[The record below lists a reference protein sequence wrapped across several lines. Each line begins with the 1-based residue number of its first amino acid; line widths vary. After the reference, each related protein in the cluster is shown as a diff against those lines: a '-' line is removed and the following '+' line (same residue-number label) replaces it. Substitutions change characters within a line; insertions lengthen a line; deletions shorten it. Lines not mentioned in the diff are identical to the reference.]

1 MGPDNHV
8 HTMHDLFSNVPLG
21 GEEAFTVDGGEFI
34 LDESEVY
41 DDTLFSNI
49 DFSPATSGSRDS
61 RSDSSNRAASSSS
74 AQTSFPGGD
83 MLAGSPAPN
92 ADWKGES
99 PMSDIPF
106 QQPGCLDDTVD
117 PCSLEK
123 AGAPADFAS
132 PAFMG
137 QSLHPQRTSSPS
149 SLSPAP
155 VGRNDT
161 MSTPGAVTP
170 SPIVSDYPHTGPYQL
185 NYLPTPASG
194 PPSARPRKRQ
204 PGADT
209 LHLRTSNTS
218 RETSPHEGSFFS
230 NGASPECY
238 FGNNGMDL
246 ISSSNTWAQDRAS
259 RQIPFFPHG
268 LPGNLPTM
276 PQMSGLPIMPSPM
289 GVPLT
294 PSRDPPLKLT
304 VTSESPWKSRVET
317 QINVTI
323 TATPALPGIDKLR
336 IARHLVYKPK
346 QMDKTN
352 APPSPSMLELCVHL
366 VSYTAMQKPG
376 LLEKTLLAA
385 REAARLS
392 RNESL
397 DAGFPEEERGR
408 DVKEGGE
415 VKICNGC
422 MQRERKRIGRKKKT
436 KVEDEQS
443 VLDLEHRRIM
453 LFNGP
458 EISAIETDETTLAW
472 KPIKI
477 PMRIACYCRHHSEK
491 QGFLAIVTL
500 TDYKGNLLGQTTT
513 PAIMITDDHKTSS
526 FPPTDGVQLPGAA
539 DIAVLPPVPDL
550 VPQKRSLSTN
560 HVVAP
565 RIHQGPQPQPNRSR
579 PPSPSRTPGPQ
590 PNKRRKGSGTQKV
603 PPGLTM
609 TALPQVRKMKAEH
622 GSSPPL
628 LTFPLLQQVP
638 SPEPYFPDP
647 APSVTSTAPS
657 RFASPQTPDNPF
669 PTGGEQNAFGAA
681 VPFSINPSTLPDV
694 DQGILAPFD
703 TPHILDNMNA
713 PGHSAPVSM
722 HQSRSAS
729 PSAYH
734 MTIPDALDVGFLHQQ
749 SQPPPMIHKLIPY
762 EGSKNGGYECTI
774 LGSGF
779 NRSHEV
785 VFGDRPAVTTTYWSG
800 STLVCLVPPSPD
812 AGPVDVTFRGQR
824 AYGGSEPPQF
834 R

>member
-1 MGPDNHV
+1 
-8 HTMHDLFSNVPLG
+8 MHDLFRSIPLSK
-21 GEEAFTVDGGEFI
+21 EEGAEFI
-34 LDESEVY
+34 LDDSE
-41 DDTLFSNI
+41 DFGSPLFSNV
-49 DFSPATSGSRDS
+49 DLSPATSGSRNS
-61 RSDSSNRAASSSS
+61 QSDSSNRAASSSS

-83 MLAGSPAPN
+83 TLAGSPAPN
-92 ADWKGES
+92 ADWQGGS
-99 PMSDIPF
+99 PMSDVLL
-106 QQPGCLDDTVD
+106 QQTGCLDDTVD

-123 AGAPADFAS
+123 AGALADFAS

-137 QSLHPQRTSSPS
+137 QNLHPQTTASSPS
-149 SLSPAP
+149 NLSPAP

-161 MSTPGAVTP
+161 LSTPGAVTQGP
-170 SPIVSDYPHTGPYQL
+170 DIVSQYSHAGPYQL
-185 NYLPTPASG
+185 NYLPTHASG
-194 PPSARPRKRQ
+194 PPGGRLRKRQ
-204 PGADT
+204 ACTDT
-209 LHLRTSNTS
+209 LHLRTNMS

-230 NGASPECY
+230 AGASLECY
-238 FGNNGMDL
+238 FGYATDL
-246 ISSSNTWAQDRAS
+246 ISNSNTWTPNRTS
-259 RQIPFFPHG
+259 GQIPFTPHG

-276 PQMSGLPIMPSPM
+276 PQMPDLPTVSGLAE
-289 GVPLT
+289 LT
-294 PSRDPPLKLT
+294 PGRIPKVSLT
-304 VTSESPWKSRVET
+304 VSSESPWKSRVET

-323 TATPALPGIDKLR
+323 TATPAISGVDKLR
-336 IARHLVYKPK
+336 IARHLVYKAK
-346 QMDKTN
+346 HMDKTN
-352 APPSPSMLELCVHL
+352 AQPSPNMLELCVHL
-366 VSYTAMQKPG
+366 VSHTAMQKPG

-385 REAARLS
+385 RKAAEKG
-392 RNESL
+392 RNEPL
-397 DAGFPEEERGR
+397 DTGFPDEEKGR

-436 KVEDEQS
+436 KVEEEQS

-458 EISAIETDETTLAW
+458 EISTIEMDETTAAW

-500 TDYKGNLLGQTTT
+500 TDCNGNVLGQTTT

-526 FPPTDGVQLPGAA
+526 FPPTDGVHLPGAA
-539 DIAVLPPVPDL
+539 DIAVPSLATTL
-550 VPQKRSLSTN
+550 VPQKRSSSTN
-560 HVVAP
+560 HIVAP
-565 RIHQGPQPQPNRSR
+565 RMHQDPQPQPNRSR
-579 PPSPSRTPGPQ
+579 PPSPAGTPGPQ
-590 PNKRRKGSGTQKV
+590 SKRRKGSGTQKV

-609 TALPQVRKMKAEH
+609 TALSQFRSTKAERM
-622 GSSPPL
+622 SSPTL
-628 LTFPLLQQVP
+628 LTLQHPQQQVQ
-638 SPEPYFPDP
+638 SPESHPLDT
-647 APSVTSTAPS
+647 ALSVTSTAPS

-669 PTGGEQNAFGAA
+669 PAGGDHNPFGAA
-681 VPFSINPSTLPDV
+681 VPFSINPSTLSDI
-694 DQGILAPFD
+694 DQRILAPYD

-713 PGHSAPVSM
+713 LGHSAPVSM

-734 MTIPDALDVGFLHQQ
+734 MTMSDTLDVRFFHQQ
-749 SQPPPMIHKLIPY
+749 SQPPPPTIHKLIPY

-779 NRSHEV
+779 NRNLEV
-785 VFGDRPAVTTTYWSG
+785 KFGDNKAVTTTYWGG

-812 AGPVDVTFRGQR
+812 AGPVDVTFEGPR